1 MAARKERAAAA
12 NANSIVQ
19 EAVNAAIRA
28 GGEIGLQVAAYV
40 DGERVVDVWGGLAD
54 ETTGRTVNG
63 DTLFPV
69 FSVTKA
75 VTATALHIQAER
87 GLVDY
92 DTPIAHYWPEFG
104 AHGKEKGTVRDALT
118 HRIGIPQMPEG
129 VTPELM
135 CDWEWMY
142 GSWRTRSP
150 SLRQAPRVH
159 TWRIRLGGLLARSC
173 GARMRKG
180 GPSARSSRRRSARR
194 WALRAS
200 GLESR
205 TRWSPVWPSSP
216 TSLGPLPEPRGCPP
230 NRSCQLPFPRR

>member
-1 MAARKERAAAA
+1 MAARKESGAAA

-19 EAVNAAIRA
+19 EAVHAAIRK

-92 DTPIAHYWPEFG
+92 DTPSRTIG
-104 AHGKEKGTVRDALT
+104 RSLGRTVRRRERCGT
-118 HRIGIPQMPEG
+118 
-129 VTPELM
+129 
-135 CDWEWMY
+135 
-142 GSWRTRSP
+142 P
-150 SLRQAPRVH
+150 SLTV
-159 TWRIRLGGLLARSC
+159 
-173 GARMRKG
+173 
-180 GPSARSSRRRSARR
+180 SASRRCRR
-194 WALRAS
+194 
-200 GLESR
+200 G
-205 TRWSPVWPSSP
+205 
-216 TSLGPLPEPRGCPP
+216 
-230 NRSCQLPFPRR
+230 